1 MNYMRKLKS
10 IPKKEKEDP
19 NVINVYSH
27 WFILKK
33 YRNRGRKMMTEFEKQ
48 YYKSWISIMQDPA
61 VIADLIKLKIKK
73 FDKYTLEELTSFIHD
88 ITIHNTKK
96 RYQKPKS
103 TYDLSC
109 NLDIPDEGRLKVFIF
124 IYVME
129 KEDDINFLTFINQCM
144 LQKELNNST
153 EDEGYNVIGFFPI
166 WIVDNQRP
174 N

>member
-96 RYQKPKS
+96 
-103 TYDLSC
+103 TLS
-109 NLDIPDEGRLKVFIF
+109 K
-124 IYVME
+124 
-129 KEDDINFLTFINQCM
+129 T
-144 LQKELNNST
+144 
-153 EDEGYNVIGFFPI
+153 
-166 WIVDNQRP
+166 
-174 N
+174 